1 VWELKF
7 LLVSATNVWFSSN
20 PALVTPPP
28 SPGKVVRRK
37 VKRGHFD
44 TEEGQTSRG
53 DAREGWIKMISQ
65 REVTMAHSLHLHED
79 AQRDEVRSGF
89 QPLYFLGGDGAQ
101 RGRKGGVSSSL
112 GFWVF
117 LAD

>member
-1 VWELKF
+1 MRKTRQSEQPSL
-7 LLVSATNVWFSSN
+7 SAAS
-20 PALVTPPP
+20 ALVTPPP

-53 DAREGWIKMISQ
+53 DAREGWIKMIAQ

-89 QPLYFLGGDGAQ
+89 QPYFLGGDGA
-101 RGRKGGVSSSL
+101 RGAGRGVFPPL
-112 GFWVF
+112 
-117 LAD
+117 